1 MDKSLM
7 KENYMVT
14 KNPGAVLFVF
24 ALPMII
30 GNLFQQ
36 FYNMVDTIIV
46 GRFIGTQALAA
57 VGASYAFT
65 NVFIMIAI
73 GGGIGASVLTSQY
86 LGAEE
91 YGKMRTSV
99 FTALISFLLISVCL
113 ALLGFVLN
121 PLLMR
126 LLRTPQ
132 DVFSDAVLYLQI
144 YFAGIPFL
152 FMYNVI
158 TATFNA
164 LWKSY
169 IPLVFLFCS
178 SVLNIILDIWM
189 VVQCRLGVAG
199 AAIATV
205 IAQGLSAVLSFLVLL
220 LILRGYSVSEGEKVK
235 LFDWKMF
242 FSGMKIAIPS
252 IIQQSIVSIGML
264 LVQSVVN
271 FFGTE
276 AIAGYSAGTR
286 VESICIVPMIA
297 MGNAV
302 STFTAQNLGAKKPER
317 VKQGLCSSFFIVIG
331 FAVVICAALG
341 IYHDSIMR
349 MFINEHVSGNAFA
362 TGNAYL
368 MFIAWFFVFIGFKA
382 TTDGVLRGSGDVTVY
397 MVANLVNLGIR
408 VTIANLCAPVFGIQA
423 VWYAIPVG
431 WIVNFLMSYS
441 WYKTGRWSRM
451 GLVEEQVLAEE
462 KKS

>member
-7 KENYMVT
+7 KEKYMVT

-164 LWKSY
+164 LGKSY
-169 IPLVFLFCS
+169 IPLVFLYYSGYLDGGAVQAGGCRGSHCHGDCS
-178 SVLNIILDIWM
+178 
-189 VVQCRLGVAG
+189 G
-199 AAIATV
+199 AFS
-205 IAQGLSAVLSFLVLL
+205 GAVLPCSFA
-220 LILRGYSVSEGEKVK
+220 
-235 LFDWKMF
+235 D
-242 FSGMKIAIPS
+242 
-252 IIQQSIVSIGML
+252 
-264 LVQSVVN
+264 
-271 FFGTE
+271 
-276 AIAGYSAGTR
+276 SAG
-286 VESICIVPMIA
+286 I
-297 MGNAV
+297 
-302 STFTAQNLGAKKPER
+302 F
-317 VKQGLCSSFFIVIG
+317 G
-331 FAVVICAALG
+331 FG
-341 IYHDSIMR
+341 R
-349 MFINEHVSGNAFA
+349 RKGKAF
-362 TGNAYL
+362 
-368 MFIAWFFVFIGFKA
+368 
-382 TTDGVLRGSGDVTVY
+382 
-397 MVANLVNLGIR
+397 
-408 VTIANLCAPVFGIQA
+408 
-423 VWYAIPVG
+423 
-431 WIVNFLMSYS
+431 
-441 WYKTGRWSRM
+441 
-451 GLVEEQVLAEE
+451 
-462 KKS
+462 

>member
-1 MDKSLM
+1 M

-164 LWKSY
+164 LGKS
-169 IPLVFLFCS
+169 
-178 SVLNIILDIWM
+178 
-189 VVQCRLGVAG
+189 
-199 AAIATV
+199 
-205 IAQGLSAVLSFLVLL
+205 
-220 LILRGYSVSEGEKVK
+220 
-235 LFDWKMF
+235 
-242 FSGMKIAIPS
+242 
-252 IIQQSIVSIGML
+252 
-264 LVQSVVN
+264 
-271 FFGTE
+271 
-276 AIAGYSAGTR
+276 
-286 VESICIVPMIA
+286 
-297 MGNAV
+297 
-302 STFTAQNLGAKKPER
+302 
-317 VKQGLCSSFFIVIG
+317 
-331 FAVVICAALG
+331 
-341 IYHDSIMR
+341 
-349 MFINEHVSGNAFA
+349 
-362 TGNAYL
+362 
-368 MFIAWFFVFIGFKA
+368 
-382 TTDGVLRGSGDVTVY
+382 
-397 MVANLVNLGIR
+397 
-408 VTIANLCAPVFGIQA
+408 
-423 VWYAIPVG
+423 
-431 WIVNFLMSYS
+431 
-441 WYKTGRWSRM
+441 
-451 GLVEEQVLAEE
+451 
-462 KKS
+462 